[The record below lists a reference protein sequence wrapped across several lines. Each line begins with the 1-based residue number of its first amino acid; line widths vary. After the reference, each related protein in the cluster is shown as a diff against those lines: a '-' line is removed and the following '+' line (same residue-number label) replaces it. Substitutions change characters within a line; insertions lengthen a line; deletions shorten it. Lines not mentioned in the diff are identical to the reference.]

1 MNVKT
6 ALQQMISVGK
16 LERMLYKY
24 REDCENTERIF
35 TEHTLWFAHPNEF
48 NDPYDCYANVQLLD
62 KEGLQK
68 LIKKESYSS
77 FEEQIYQKGLHMYDI
92 DKLRKNVSI
101 VLNEIGVCCFT
112 KNASNVL
119 MWSHYAK
126 YHRGLCLEFD
136 ILEDPSFFTFP
147 LPVTYVDKMP
157 EYDHFKEP
165 KKLVEKIIQPK
176 YETWKYEEEV
186 RVIKTSSDIQINN
199 NTQAFKFNP
208 KALKRVIFGCKSTEE
223 MIEKYKSLCKDSDL
237 EHVIFTKMFQKNDG
251 SFELE
256 ERSLD

>member
-1 MNVKT
+1 MDTKV
-6 ALQQMISVGK
+6 ALQQMISAGK
-16 LERMLYKY
+16 LEQILYKY
-24 REDCENTERIF
+24 REDGENTERIF

-48 NDPYDCYANVQLLD
+48 NDPYDCYANVQVLD
-62 KEGLQK
+62 EESLQK
-68 LIKKESYSS
+68 LIEKKSS
-77 FEEQIYQKGLHMYDI
+77 SHLEKQIYQEGLHKYNVDM
-92 DKLRKNVSI
+92 LREDVNNKV
-101 VLNEIGVCCFT
+101 NEIGVCCFT
-112 KNASNVL
+112 KNKTNIL
-119 MWSHYAK
+119 MYSHYA
-126 YHRGLCLEFD
+126 HNHEGICLGFD
-136 ILEDPSFFTFP
+136 ILEDPSFFTFS

-165 KKLVEKIIQPK
+165 KKLVEKIILPK

-237 EHVIFTKMFQKNDG
+237 EHVIFTKIFQKNDG